1 MNNTITTNTNSNTK
15 KDNLLQTIINVIT
28 VVCFFIIVVV
38 IYKLFI
44 KDDYDNL
51 RREGFKVKKDK
62 FENTNDDTTDTNAT
76 SSNTVYEKA
85 LNDIY
90 GDNHRLLCSMLPT
103 VNENSN
109 ICKVDNIPYIIYK
122 YPIHMIKLNDSSIL
136 AVFNDGRMYQKDSM
150 ESTMW
155 KGPIQN
161 SMPQGTI
168 PLRMV
173 TLATDLTTLLG
184 VAYNNILYVK
194 EPLSESEGG
203 GINLSGSWKQ
213 VPNNSNIIYILFDNT
228 TNNLI
233 SIDING
239 KLFTKTSSDITGENQ
254 ELVTLLDRPVLRL
267 YYDLNGYMLAIDNQF
282 DLYQFTDIDWKNTPL
297 QTSRGANPNKL
308 QDVLYDN
315 DGKMYGLVFNPNA
328 FMVQIMKQSSVFYLS
343 EFSPLDKLI
352 TNKDKTNFVMSD
364 QDILKSKIGSLYD
377 YINTNSIKS
386 TTDDDPNFAY
396 QKQIMNSK
404 AQLRQFCANRGSNTQ
419 NINYEN
425 YDLLSNVETN
435 NDKIDKLKNII
446 KNLMSYEPERMNI
459 QEKYAILNK

>member
-1 MNNTITTNTNSNTK
+1 MNTTINTNNK
-15 KDNLLQTIINVIT
+15 KDNLLQTIINIIT
-28 VVCFFIIVVV
+28 VVCFFIIVVI

-44 KDDYDNL
+44 KGDYDNL
-51 RREGFKVKKDK
+51 RREGFQVKKDK
-62 FENTNDDTTDTNAT
+62 FTDANDTNT
-76 SSNTVYEKA
+76 SSSNTVYEKA
-85 LNDIY
+85 LKEIY
-90 GDNHRLLCSMLPT
+90 GDNQRLLCSMLPI

-122 YPIHMIKLNDSSIL
+122 YPVHIIKLNDSSIL
-136 AVFNDGRMYQKDSM
+136 SVFNDGLMYQKDSM
-150 ESTMW
+150 ETTMW

-173 TLATDLTTLLG
+173 TLSNDLTTLLG
-184 VAYNNILYVK
+184 IGYNNILYVK
-194 EPLSESEGG
+194 EPLSENDGG
-203 GINLSGSWKQ
+203 GINLSGYWKQ
-213 VPNNSNIIYILFDNT
+213 VPNNSNIIYILFDNI

-267 YYDLNGYMLAIDNQF
+267 YYDLNGYMLAIDNKF
-282 DLYQFTDIDWKNTPL
+282 DLYQFTDIDWKTTPL

-315 DGKMYGLVFNPNA
+315 DGKMYGLVFNPDV

-343 EFSPLDKLI
+343 EFNSLDKLMN
-352 TNKDKTNFVMSD
+352 NKETTNFVMSD
-364 QDILKSKIGSLYD
+364 QDILKCKIGSIYE
-377 YINTNSIKS
+377 YTIINAGNLSS
-386 TTDDDPNFAY
+386 TDEDPNFAY
-396 QKQIMNSK
+396 QKQIMETK
-404 AQLRQFCANRGSNTQ
+404 AKLRQFCANRGSNTQ